1 MNGMLYPLEKLSSKI
16 YRRHSVSIRI
26 QLSNDTIKQLI
37 MHRKQALRQGDR
49 RPLQR
54 ITALLL
60 LPKLEQVEEV
70 ATLLAVG
77 VSTVYGWVRDFM
89 CRSFASLH
97 YRRSPGRPP
106 KLTPSQKQRL
116 VELLDEGPEAAGF
129 DTGCWNA
136 ALVQTL
142 IEQQFGKLYNLH
154 YISELLANLGFSY
167 QKARFISD
175 QLDSERRA
183 RWLEEQWPT
192 ILEQAKADQALL
204 LFGDEASF
212 AQWGS
217 LGYTWA
223 RRGQQ
228 PLVKTAGKRKGY
240 KVFGLLDY
248 FSGRLFYRGCEGR
261 LASESYCD
269 FLGWVLAQTARMVYI
284 IQDGARY
291 HTSKQTQEFLRQCS
305 DRVRVYQLPS
315 YSPDYNPIEHLWR
328 NVKRLKT
335 HNRYFAS
342 FSDLSAAVEA
352 ALAYYQEHGEEVKQ
366 LMGTILDQLAL
377 PTEKIA

>member
-1 MNGMLYPLEKLSSKI
+1 
-16 YRRHSVSIRI
+16 VTIRI
-26 QLSNDTIKQLI
+26 RLSNDTIKELVI
-37 MHRKQALRQGDR
+37 RRKQALERGDR

-60 LPKLEQVEEV
+60 LAKLEQVEEV

-77 VSTVYGWVRDFM
+77 TSTVYGWLKDFAVH
-89 CRSFASLH
+89 SFASLR
-97 YRRSPGRPP
+97 YQRSPGRPP
-106 KLTPSQKQRL
+106 KLTPKQKQRL
-116 VELLDEGPEAAGF
+116 VELLDGGPEAAGYA
-129 DTGCWNA
+129 TGCWNA
-136 ALVQTL
+136 ALVQSL
-142 IEQQFGKLYNLH
+142 IEREFGKFYNLH

-175 QLDSERRA
+175 QLDSEQRS
-183 RWLEEQWPT
+183 RWLSEQWPA
-192 ILEQAKADQALL
+192 ILQQAKREGAKL

-217 LGYTWA
+217 LGYTWS

-261 LASESYCD
+261 FDSASYCA
-269 FLGWVLAQTARMVYI
+269 FLSEVLEQTEGLLYI

-291 HTSKQTQEFLRQCS
+291 HTSKQTQQFMAQCS
-305 DRVRVYQLPS
+305 RLRVYQLPS

-328 NVKRLKT
+328 NVKRRKT

-342 FSDLSAAVEA
+342 FTDLSAAVEA
-352 ALAYYQEHGEEVKQ
+352 ALGYYQEHSEEVKQ
-366 LMGTILDQLAL
+366 LMGTILDQMADLHKA
-377 PTEKIA
+377 AA